1 MTNTMTI
8 SEVFTLDGRQYQ
20 DVNDKRY
27 QIVDGLY
34 FNPATPERVCYQIAS
49 AYRRGERV
57 RLWYGDTTTGRA
69 WGEEYDIIGS
79 IGRSCGPV
87 KAPLLI
93 TNSRSHGGPAILDH
107 CIVAITTAQGGR
119 GLYTHPTF
127 SKPLYTAEAETVKAD
142 GKLYARCGSCT
153 QAQRLADF
161 MNGRRNS
168 K

>member
-1 MTNTMTI
+1 MTNTMTCG
-8 SEVFTLDGRQYQ
+8 ETFTLDGKRYQ
-20 DVNDKRY
+20 DVNGKRY
-27 QIVDGLY
+27 QIVDGMY
-34 FNPATPERVCYQIAS
+34 FNPATPERVCYQLAS
-49 AYRRGERV
+49 AAKRGERV

-69 WGEEYDIIGS
+69 WSEEHDIIGS
-79 IGRSCGPV
+79 VGRSCGPV

-93 TNSRSHGGPAILDH
+93 ANSRSHGGPAILDH

-127 SKPLYTAEAETVKAD
+127 SRPLYVAEAETVTAD
-142 GKLYARCGSCT
+142 GELYARCGSCT

-161 MNGRRNS
+161 MNGRRNA